1 MGTGLVFEVWG
12 CTTGL
17 LSLAGHGSEGQKKK
31 EEEKKVIISAFST
44 LEEMPM
50 QKGQSDDEM
59 MP

>member
-1 MGTGLVFEVWG
+1 MGV
-12 CTTGL
+12 
-17 LSLAGHGSEGQKKK
+17 HNGSAVTSGTRFRGTEKKG
-31 EEEKKVIISAFST
+31 EEKKVIISAFST